1 MASFLLTAFLAVFL
15 YSSETHAKKFQPVT
29 PERLYEQA
37 RQEYYPL
44 LGSKFKKARRDQWI
58 KVIEKFQ
65 AVRKGFPRSFEANK
79 ALYTIARLYH
89 LLYSKS
95 KNNHDLENA
104 LSHYRKVVES
114 FRDSQFADDALYQQ
128 GEIFLERKNY
138 ALAMKAYQA
147 ILANFPKGDQTR
159 SATKRIKRLE
169 SLVKKKSPRGARKT
183 DVPILLQKV
192 IFSATPRMTT
202 VTLYA
207 NARAKFIQNRL
218 HNPDRFY
225 LDFLDTRLNDT
236 LQNYIVVKNKVLRG
250 IRLRQFKKNV
260 SRVVFDLDPAG
271 KIKILTRAENN
282 KVIVEFQRPPIPVRA
297 AKASALKPA
306 RTPAVQATKT
316 RSAPARAAG
325 KTANL
330 NSRPLIVVDPGHGGK
345 DHGAKSRTGLQ
356 EKNVNLAI
364 SKRLKKILENRYGY
378 RVIMTRSHDKFLPL
392 EKRGHIANEN
402 NARLFVSIHA
412 NAAKRRGAHG
422 IETYSLGLGSS
433 ERARQTAA
441 RENGKVIYSGPD
453 SQVQKIL
460 ADMEATHKI
469 NDSSCVASRV
479 QNRLYASLNRKYSGI
494 KNLGAKEGPFF
505 VLHNTKMPSILVEVG
520 FLTNKNEA
528 RRLSSRKY
536 LDRLAEFIARGI
548 HESFPLKTKC
558 SPTI

>member
-1 MASFLLTAFLAVFL
+1 MYFFKSSKNPHKIASFLLIAFLAVFL
-15 YSSETHAKKFQPVT
+15 NSSETHAKKFQPVT

-44 LGSKFKKARRDQWI
+44 LGSKSKKARRDQWI

-65 AVRKGFPRSFEANK
+65 AVRKKFPSSFEANK

-104 LSHYRKVVES
+104 LSHYRKVVEN
-114 FRDSQFADDALYQQ
+114 FRSSQFADDALYQQ

-147 ILANFPKGDQTR
+147 ILANFPEGDQTG
-159 SATKRIKRLE
+159 SATKRIEYLG

-183 DVPILLQKV
+183 HAPILLQKV
-192 IFSATPRMTT
+192 TFSSTPRVTT
-202 VTLYA
+202 VTLYT
-207 NARAKFIQNRL
+207 NARTQLTQNRL
-218 HNPDRFY
+218 PNPDRFY
-225 LDFLDTRLNDT
+225 LDFLGTRLNDT

-260 SRVVFDLDPAG
+260 SRVVFDLDSAG
-271 KIKILTRAENN
+271 KIKILTRTENN
-282 KVIVEFQRPPIPVRA
+282 KVIVEFQRPPKPVLA
-297 AKASALKPA
+297 AKANAPKPA
-306 RTPAVQATKT
+306 RTLAVQAPKAEP
-316 RSAPARAAG
+316 APARNAK

-330 NSRPLIVVDPGHGGK
+330 PGGRPLIVVDPGHGGK
-345 DHGAKSRTGLQ
+345 DHGAKSRTGLL

-364 SKRLKKILENRYGY
+364 SKRLKKILETRYGY
-378 RVIMTRSHDKFLPL
+378 KVIMTRTRDKFLPL

-412 NAAKRRGAHG
+412 NAAKRKGAHG

-441 RENGKVIYSGPD
+441 RENGRVIYSGPD
-453 SQVQKIL
+453 SQVQKI
-460 ADMEATHKI
+460 
-469 NDSSCVASRV
+469 
-479 QNRLYASLNRKYSGI
+479 
-494 KNLGAKEGPFF
+494 
-505 VLHNTKMPSILVEVG
+505 
-520 FLTNKNEA
+520 
-528 RRLSSRKY
+528 
-536 LDRLAEFIARGI
+536 
-548 HESFPLKTKC
+548 
-558 SPTI
+558 